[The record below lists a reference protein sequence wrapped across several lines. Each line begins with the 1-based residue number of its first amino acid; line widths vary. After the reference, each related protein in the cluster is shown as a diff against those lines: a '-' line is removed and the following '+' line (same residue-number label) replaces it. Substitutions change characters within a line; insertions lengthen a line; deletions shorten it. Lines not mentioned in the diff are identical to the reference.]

1 MVWHNAFAV
10 TTRMGS
16 AKGRSKPMGLAA
28 WVAIGFASGFAFG
41 VAANRLGLWRWF
53 ILRWNEDSPES
64 PPGDSIPIPLK
75 FRRLPP
81 SR

>member
-1 MVWHNAFAV
+1 
-10 TTRMGS
+10 
-16 AKGRSKPMGLAA
+16 MGLTA

-41 VAANRLGLWRWF
+41 AAANQIGIWTW
-53 ILRWNEDSPES
+53 IIQRWNEE
-64 PPGDSIPIPLK
+64 PPGPPPADSTPIPLK

>member
-28 WVAIGFASGFAFG
+28 WVAIGFFFG
-41 VAANRLGLWRWF
+41 TP
-53 ILRWNEDSPES
+53 D
-64 PPGDSIPIPLK
+64 
-75 FRRLPP
+75 
-81 SR
+81 